1 MGVREL
7 DMRLFEYATEIF
19 KKGSFTKAAAS
30 LHIAQPSLSQQ
41 IKKLESELGF
51 PLFYRNREGVSP
63 TPQGMRFIRK
73 AQDILRSR
81 DELLCEMRD
90 QLEEMG
96 TELSIGVPAVTGG
109 YLLPPLLKAFL
120 KKHPNVQVQLI
131 EDSPAA
137 LEKMTEN
144 GAVDL
149 SLIHI

>member
-1 MGVREL
+1 M
-7 DMRLFEYATEIF
+7 
-19 KKGSFTKAAAS
+19 
-30 LHIAQPSLSQQ
+30 
-41 IKKLESELGF
+41 
-51 PLFYRNREGVSP
+51 
-63 TPQGMRFIRK
+63 
-73 AQDILRSR
+73 RSR

-137 LEKMTEN
+137 LENMTEN
-144 GAVDL
+144 GSVDL
-149 SLIHI
+149 SILPLPIENDRLAIRPILTEPLFWRFQMKGRAG